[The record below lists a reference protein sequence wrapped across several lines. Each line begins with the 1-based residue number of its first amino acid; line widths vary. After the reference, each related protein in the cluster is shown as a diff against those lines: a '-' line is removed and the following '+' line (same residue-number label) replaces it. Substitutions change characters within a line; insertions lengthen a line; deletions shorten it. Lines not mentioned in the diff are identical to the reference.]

1 MNRWTTEIIDAHIA
15 IENWL
20 GRGEGNIDA
29 LLARFSPD
37 FTMVTP
43 GGVSLDHAALCQFFR
58 AQGGMRGGLK
68 ITVDNIALLAE
79 WPGGAALRYCE
90 RQNLPQQP
98 ASLRWSTVIFQLAGD
113 NIQWR
118 HLHETTQA

>member
-1 MNRWTTEIIDAHIA
+1 MTRWTIEIIDAHIA

-43 GGVSLDHAALCQFFR
+43 GGSSLDHAALCQFFR
-58 AQGGMRGGLK
+58 AQGGSRSGLQ

-79 WPGGAALRYCE
+79 WPGGAALRYSE
-90 RQNLPQQP
+90 KQILPQQP
-98 ASLRWSTVIFQLAGD
+98 ASLRWSTVIFQQAEGKIL
-113 NIQWR
+113 WR
-118 HLHETTQA
+118 HLHETAQM